1 MLLRNNFS
9 YLTENTFLAHHR
21 HQSVNVVMEGNVYCE
36 NLKKHANIVRE
47 NADFFRCEVSWYI

>member
-21 HQSVNVVMEGNVYCE
+21 HQSVNVVMKEMF
-36 NLKKHANIVRE
+36 IVRIIK
-47 NADFFRCEVSWYI
+47 NTQILCERMQTL